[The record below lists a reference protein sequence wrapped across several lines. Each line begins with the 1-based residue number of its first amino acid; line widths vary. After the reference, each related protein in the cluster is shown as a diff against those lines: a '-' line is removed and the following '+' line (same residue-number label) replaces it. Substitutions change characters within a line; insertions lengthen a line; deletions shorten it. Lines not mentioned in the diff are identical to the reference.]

1 LCVNAPYKPDSFSEQ
16 IAPPPKATERVI
28 VVLIGVLLWIVLLW
42 FLVGLCHAARVGD
55 AQRSVQEAGSP
66 SHDVGAV
73 AAAVAEREGE
83 QSGDGAA
90 LAA

>member
-1 LCVNAPYKPDSFSEQ
+1 LSVNVPYKPDSFSEQ
-16 IAPPPKATERVI
+16 IVSPPKVTERVI

-55 AQRSVQEAGSP
+55 AQGCAQEPGSP
-66 SHDVGAV
+66 SQGVGAV
-73 AAAVAEREGE
+73 AATAEHEGE
-83 QSGDGAA
+83 QAGDGVA